1 MLTTYKA
8 VLTANQIQ
16 WLETPPRLSY
26 QPLMVYITLLPESSL
41 VTVAVEEEDALL
53 QLAGSIQSAVTD
65 VGIRHDEYLGQ
76 SLVETHDETS

>member
-1 MLTTYKA
+1 MLPTYKA

-16 WLETPPRLSY
+16 WLETPPQLPH
-26 QPLMVYITLLPESSL
+26 QPLMVYITLLPESPL
-41 VTVAVEEEDALL
+41 LTATAKEEDALL